1 MTSTPGT
8 TPAQADQIQ
17 PDPSS
22 IPIAISDTLVVARR
36 NLTRLL
42 RVPDSLVFGILQS
55 VMFVLLFS
63 LVFGGAIEV
72 PGGSYVEFL
81 MGGIFVQTV
90 AFSSATTTI
99 AMAEDLQRGIID
111 RFRSLP
117 MSRGAV
123 LAGRTVSDLGFSA
136 ITVTAMAITGLIVG
150 WRTHSSFIE
159 VVAAFALLFLFS
171 YAFLWIGAVIGMSAK
186 SPEVAQTAGLIWLF
200 PLTFLSNAFVPT
212 ESMPEWLQ
220 PIAEW
225 NPISSVVLAVRTLFG
240 NLPEGYSAGDS
251 FPMQYPIFMSIVWCV
266 VLLAIF
272 IPLGISRYRQ
282 AASR

>member
-1 MTSTPGT
+1 MSAPPQVNPVQRSVG
-8 TPAQADQIQ
+8 
-17 PDPSS
+17 
-22 IPIAISDTLVVARR
+22 DTLTVARR
-36 NLTRLL
+36 NLTRLM

-55 VMFVLLFS
+55 IMFVLRVS
-63 LVFGGAIEV
+63 YVFGGAIEV

-90 AFSSATTTI
+90 AFSAATTTI

-117 MSRGAV
+117 MARSAV
-123 LAGRTVSDLGFSA
+123 LAGRTVSDLAFSA
-136 ITVTAMAITGLIVG
+136 ITVAAMAVTGLLVG
-150 WRTHSSFIE
+150 WRTYSSFVE
-159 VVAAFALLFLFS
+159 VVFAFALLFLFS
-171 YAFLWIGAVIGMSAK
+171 YAFLWIGAVIGMAAR

-200 PLTFLSNAFVPT
+200 PLTFVSNVFVPT

-225 NPISSVVLAVRTLFG
+225 NPISSVALAVRQLFG
-240 NLPEGYSAGDS
+240 NLPEGYDAGDS
-251 FPMQYPIFMSIVWCV
+251 FPMENPILMSIIWCV

-272 IPLGISRYRQ
+272 IPLGISNYRK
-282 AASR
+282 AAAR

>member
-1 MTSTPGT
+1 MTT
-8 TPAQADQIQ
+8 TELVASAKPN
-17 PDPSS
+17 SVG
-22 IPIAISDTLVVARR
+22 DTLVVAQR

-55 VMFVLLFS
+55 VMFVLLFRY
-63 LVFGGAIEV
+63 VFGGAIEV

-117 MSRGAV
+117 MAREAV
-123 LAGRTVSDLGFSA
+123 LAGRTVSDLAFSA
-136 ITVTAMAITGLIVG
+136 ITVAAMAITGVLVG
-150 WRTHSSFIE
+150 WRTHSGILQI
-159 VVAAFALLFLFS
+159 AAGFALLFLFS
-171 YAFLWIGAVIGMSAK
+171 YAFLWIGAVIGMAAR

-200 PLTFLSNAFVPT
+200 PLTFLSNAFVPL
-212 ESMPEWLQ
+212 ESMASWLQ
-220 PIAEW
+220 PIAAW

-240 NLPEGYSAGDS
+240 NLPEGYDPGTY
-251 FPMQYPIFMSIVWCV
+251 FPMQNPILMSIAWCA

-272 IPLGISRYRQ
+272 IPLGIAKYKQ